1 MIEDQQMGA
10 DMDDGSNGKESTG
23 ERIGDVWVTNESY
36 VESCVVELGDLLRYK
51 DDLTPHL
58 KADTKIESVTPV
70 SGKMLSRI
78 IEERDLERG
87 WKRVV
92 CWLSEVVNSASSNN
106 T

>member
-51 DDLTPHL
+51 DDLTPNL

-70 SGKMLSRI
+70 SGKVLSRI

-87 WKRVV
+87 
-92 CWLSEVVNSASSNN
+92 
-106 T
+106 